1 MLGTSLAL
9 TVLAPNFQG
18 GSGGESFHPAGGGT
32 WFHYLDLSTSG
43 PALLPF
49 WSIFGYGDPSE
60 LAASHNSAFIAPLI
74 L

>member
-1 MLGTSLAL
+1 MLGTSLSL
-9 TVLAPNFQG
+9 TLLAPNFQG
-18 GSGGESFHPAGGGT
+18 SSSAESLHPAGSGKL
-32 WFHYLDLSTSG
+32 FHYLDLSTSG

-60 LAASHNSAFIAPLI
+60 LAASHNSAFLAPLI